1 MNLVQLQSTELDFN
15 GGFSGFEAL
24 VRDSI
29 APSAD
34 KALSGLKSGMD
45 TANALAANTS
55 MRFQVENATPQGKV
69 EMAKEAVVNE
79 VAQKQG
85 AQLA

>member
-1 MNLVQLQSTELDFN
+1 
-15 GGFSGFEAL
+15 
-24 VRDSI
+24 
-29 APSAD
+29 
-34 KALSGLKSGMD
+34 MD